1 MLKVNSHNI
10 PIQQLRI
17 PFVCLYVSVNILLEL
32 TTEHMLPVL
41 HGVKV
46 LASARH
52 ANVRESWPNSA
63 GKKLLM
69 VVLDLV

>member
-32 TTEHMLPVL
+32 TTEHMLLVF
-41 HGVKV
+41 HCVKV
-46 LASARH
+46 LALAKH
-52 ANVRESWPNSA
+52 VNV
-63 GKKLLM
+63 
-69 VVLDLV
+69 